1 MKWFLY
7 SDGASRGNPGPS
19 GAGALLINEKGEEFP
34 LTFYL
39 GIKTNNQA
47 EYEALL
53 LGLRELKKRGAQ
65 EVEVRADSELL
76 IKQLNGIYR
85 VKHENIIPLFQEA
98 KEISKAFKKISFQH
112 IPREENKQA
121 DRLSN
126 EAIDFRNL

>member
-1 MKWFLY
+1 MKWTLY

-53 LGLRELKKRGAQ
+53 LGLRELKKRKAS
-65 EVEVRADSELL
+65 EVKVMADSELL

-85 VKHENIIPLFQEA
+85 VKHENIIPLFKEA
-98 KEISKAFKKISFQH
+98 KELSKVFKKISFQH
-112 IPREENKQA
+112 IPREENEQA
-121 DRLSN
+121 DQLSN
-126 EAIDFRNL
+126 EAIDLRY